1 MNKGW
6 IFIGC
11 ILCFT
16 TDSISQTSPHSDYL
30 GAGHMTGVS
39 VTTSGTELLG
49 EGINTINGSGM
60 DQQLRDAARF
70 LGQATTGVNFE
81 QIEDL
86 SEQGFENWID
96 EQILMPEMSYLDTSY
111 MVWDHFVQ
119 AYYDEWGEIVING
132 NEDIFPASFYW
143 RMAWWNN
150 AMSGED
156 LLRQKVALALSEIL
170 VTSEDSRLNADAFG
184 MASYYDVLY
193 SNAFG
198 NYRDLLEEVTYHP
211 AMGYYLSS
219 INNSPTNEEE
229 NIHPDENY
237 AREVM
242 QLFTIGL
249 YELELD
255 GTIITDE
262 NGIEVPTY
270 DNSDI
275 GELARVFT
283 GLGPA
288 QYWAPWEDYS
298 EEIVQWGVWYNT
310 IPYINSTMPMV
321 MFEGWHEEGIKHLL
335 NGGATVDGAS
345 GGQDIDMALDI
356 LFYHANTAPF
366 VSKLLIQRM
375 VKSNPSPEY
384 IERVA
389 SVFVNNGEGVR
400 GDLSAVVKAI
410 LLDDEARHC
419 SWIEDVT
426 SGKMREPMMRYIQ
439 MLKAFDAT
447 NQSGKMWSVGWVADD
462 LGQHPMTSPS
472 VFNFFLPSYA
482 PSGPVADSSL
492 VAPEFELLNSAIA
505 IKYINLISDMLFGEY
520 YMESITMADPDE
532 IGYPWWEMG
541 FDSPED
547 QVGLDFNNE
556 IMLASTDAHAMVDR
570 LNILLA
576 GGTASSETID
586 TISNIIEIE
595 ALEPADRVKVALY
608 LLLISPDY
616 IIQK

>member
-1 MNKGW
+1 
-6 IFIGC
+6 
-11 ILCFT
+11 
-16 TDSISQTSPHSDYL
+16 
-30 GAGHMTGVS
+30 MTGVS
-39 VTTSGTELLG
+39 VTTSGTGLLG
-49 EGINTINGSGM
+49 EGVNTINGSGM
-60 DQQLRDAARF
+60 DQQFRDAARF

-81 QIEDL
+81 QIEEL

-96 EQILMPEMSYLDTSY
+96 EQILLPEMSYLDTSH

-249 YELELD
+249 YELEIN

-262 NGIEVPTY
+262 NGVEVPTY

-275 GELARVFT
+275 GEFARVFT

-288 QYWAPWEDYS
+288 QYWAPWVDYS

-335 NGGATVDGAS
+335 NGGATVNGAS
-345 GGQDIDMALDI
+345 GAQDIDMALDI
-356 LFYHANTAPF
+356 LFYHSNTAPF

-375 VKSNPSPEY
+375 IKSNPSPEY

-410 LLDDEARHC
+410 LLDEEARHC

-426 SGKMREPMMRYIQ
+426 SGKMREPMMRYMQ

-447 NQSGKMWSVGWVADD
+447 NQSGKMWSVGWIADEM
-462 LGQHPMTSPS
+462 GQHPMASPS

-482 PSGPVADSSL
+482 PSGPVSDSSL

-520 YMESITMADPDE
+520 YMESITMAHPDE
-532 IGYPWWEMG
+532 IGYPWWDMG

-547 QVGLDFNNE
+547 HVDLDFDDE
-556 IMLASTDAHAMVDR
+556 IILAFTDAHAMVER

-576 GGTASSETID
+576 GGTATSETID
-586 TISNIIEIE
+586 TISNLVEIE

>member
-1 MNKGW
+1 
-6 IFIGC
+6 
-11 ILCFT
+11 
-16 TDSISQTSPHSDYL
+16 
-30 GAGHMTGVS
+30 MTGVS

-288 QYWAPWEDYS
+288 QYWAPWVDYS

-426 SGKMREPMMRYIQ
+426 SGKMREPMMRYMQ

-447 NQSGKMWSVGWVADD
+447 NQSGKMWSVGWIADD

-520 YMESITMADPDE
+520 YMESITMAHPDE
-532 IGYPWWEMG
+532 IGYPWWDMG

-547 QVGLDFNNE
+547 HVDLDFNNE

>member
-1 MNKGW
+1 MNKVW

-11 ILCFT
+11 ILGFT

-39 VTTSGTELLG
+39 VTTSGTGLLG
-49 EGINTINGSGM
+49 EGVNTINGSGM

-170 VTSEDSRLNADAFG
+170 VTSEDSRLDADAFG

-219 INNSPTNEEE
+219 INNSPTNEEQ

-249 YELELD
+249 YELEID

-262 NGIEVPTY
+262 NGVEVPSY

-288 QYWAPWEDYS
+288 QYWAPWVDYS

-335 NGGATVDGAS
+335 NGAATVDGAS
-345 GGQDIDMALDI
+345 GGQDIDLALDI
-356 LFYHANTAPF
+356 LFYHSNTAPF

-375 VKSNPSPEY
+375 IKSNPSPEY

-389 SVFVNNGEGVR
+389 SIFVNNGEGVR

-410 LLDDEARHC
+410 LLDEEARHC
-419 SWIEDVT
+419 SWIDDAT

-447 NQSGKMWSVGWVADD
+447 NQSGKMWSVGWIVDEM
-462 LGQHPMTSPS
+462 GQHPMASPS

-520 YMESITMADPDE
+520 YMESITMAHPDE
-532 IGYPWWEMG
+532 IGYPWWDMG

-547 QVGLDFNNE
+547 HVDLDFDDE
-556 IMLASTDAHAMVDR
+556 IILASTDAHAMVER

-576 GGTASSETID
+576 GGTATSETID
-586 TISNIIEIE
+586 TISNLVEIE

-616 IIQK
+616 IVQK

>member
-1 MNKGW
+1 
-6 IFIGC
+6 
-11 ILCFT
+11 
-16 TDSISQTSPHSDYL
+16 
-30 GAGHMTGVS
+30 MTGVS
-39 VTTSGTELLG
+39 VTTSGTGLLG

-60 DQQLRDAARF
+60 DQQFRDAARF

-81 QIEDL
+81 QIEEL

-170 VTSEDSRLNADAFG
+170 VTSEDSRLDADAFG

-219 INNSPTNEEE
+219 INNSPTNEEQ

-249 YELELD
+249 YELEID

-262 NGIEVPTY
+262 NGVEVPSY

-356 LFYHANTAPF
+356 LFYHSNTAPF

-389 SVFVNNGEGVR
+389 SIFVNNGEGVR

-426 SGKMREPMMRYIQ
+426 SGKMREPMMRYMQ

-482 PSGPVADSSL
+482 PSGPVSDSSL

-547 QVGLDFNNE
+547 QVGLDFDNE

>member
-1 MNKGW
+1 
-6 IFIGC
+6 
-11 ILCFT
+11 
-16 TDSISQTSPHSDYL
+16 
-30 GAGHMTGVS
+30 MTGVS
-39 VTTSGTELLG
+39 VTTSGTGLLG
-49 EGINTINGSGM
+49 EGVNTINGSGM

-81 QIEDL
+81 QIEEL

-170 VTSEDSRLNADAFG
+170 VTSEDSRLDADAFG

-219 INNSPTNEEE
+219 INNSPTNEEQ

-249 YELELD
+249 YELEID

-262 NGIEVPTY
+262 NGVEVPTY
-270 DNSDI
+270 DNNDI

-288 QYWAPWEDYS
+288 QYWAPWVDYS

-356 LFYHANTAPF
+356 LFYHSNTAPF

-389 SVFVNNGEGVR
+389 SIFVNNGEGVR

-426 SGKMREPMMRYIQ
+426 SGKMREPMMRYMQ
-439 MLKAFDAT
+439 MLKAFDAA
-447 NQSGKMWSVGWVADD
+447 NQSGKMWSVGWIADD

-520 YMESITMADPDE
+520 YMESITMAHPDE
-532 IGYPWWEMG
+532 IGYPWWDMG

-547 QVGLDFNNE
+547 HVDLNFNDE
-556 IMLASTDAHAMVDR
+556 IILASTDAHAMVDR

>member
-1 MNKGW
+1 
-6 IFIGC
+6 
-11 ILCFT
+11 
-16 TDSISQTSPHSDYL
+16 
-30 GAGHMTGVS
+30 MTGVS

-49 EGINTINGSGM
+49 EGVNTINGSGM
-60 DQQLRDAARF
+60 DQQFRDAARF

-81 QIEDL
+81 QIEEL

-96 EQILMPEMSYLDTSY
+96 EQILMPEMSYLDTSH

-156 LLRQKVALALSEIL
+156 LLRQKVTLALSEIL
-170 VTSEDSRLNADAFG
+170 VTSEDSRLDADAFG

-219 INNSPTNEEE
+219 INNSPTNEEQ

-249 YELELD
+249 YELEID

-262 NGIEVPTY
+262 NGVEVPTY
-270 DNSDI
+270 DNNDI

-288 QYWAPWEDYS
+288 QYWAPWVDYS

-356 LFYHANTAPF
+356 LFYHSNTAPF

-389 SVFVNNGEGVR
+389 SIFVNNGEGVR

-426 SGKMREPMMRYIQ
+426 SGKMREPMMRYMQ

-447 NQSGKMWSVGWVADD
+447 NQSGKMWSVGWIADD

-520 YMESITMADPDE
+520 YMESITMAHPDE
-532 IGYPWWEMG
+532 IGYPWWDMG

-547 QVGLDFNNE
+547 HVDLNFNDE
-556 IMLASTDAHAMVDR
+556 IILASTDAHAMVER

>member
-1 MNKGW
+1 
-6 IFIGC
+6 
-11 ILCFT
+11 
-16 TDSISQTSPHSDYL
+16 
-30 GAGHMTGVS
+30 MTGVS

-49 EGINTINGSGM
+49 EGVNTINGSGM
-60 DQQLRDAARF
+60 DQQFRDAARF

-81 QIEDL
+81 QIEEL

-96 EQILMPEMSYLDTSY
+96 EQILMPEMSYLDTSK

-119 AYYDEWGEIVING
+119 SYYDEWGEIVING

-170 VTSEDSRLNADAFG
+170 VTSEDSRLDADAFG

-219 INNSPTNEEE
+219 INNSPTNEEQ

-249 YELELD
+249 YALELD

-262 NGIEVPTY
+262 NGVEVPSY

-288 QYWAPWEDYS
+288 QYWAPWVDYS

-356 LFYHANTAPF
+356 LFYHSNTAPF

-389 SVFVNNGEGVR
+389 SIFVNNGEGVR

-426 SGKMREPMMRYIQ
+426 SGKMREPMMRYMQ
-439 MLKAFDAT
+439 MLKAFDAA
-447 NQSGKMWSVGWVADD
+447 NQSGKMWSVGWIADD

-520 YMESITMADPDE
+520 YMESITMAHPDE
-532 IGYPWWEMG
+532 IGYPWWDMG

-547 QVGLDFNNE
+547 HVDLNFNDE
-556 IMLASTDAHAMVDR
+556 IILASTDAHAMVDR

>member
-1 MNKGW
+1 
-6 IFIGC
+6 
-11 ILCFT
+11 
-16 TDSISQTSPHSDYL
+16 
-30 GAGHMTGVS
+30 MTGVS

-288 QYWAPWEDYS
+288 QYWAPWVDYS

-356 LFYHANTAPF
+356 LFYHSNTAPF

-426 SGKMREPMMRYIQ
+426 SGKMREPMMRYMQ

-447 NQSGKMWSVGWVADD
+447 NQSGKMWSVGWIADD

>member
-1 MNKGW
+1 MKKDW
-6 IFIGC
+6 VLYGC
-11 ILCFT
+11 FLFFT
-16 TDSISQTSPHSDYL
+16 ANSSAQTSPHLDYL
-30 GAGHMTGVS
+30 GVGHVTGIS
-39 VTTSGTELLG
+39 VTTSGTGLLG
-49 EGINTINGSGM
+49 EGINTMNGSGM

-70 LGQATTGVNFE
+70 LGQATSGFDFE
-81 QIEDL
+81 AIEAL

-96 EQILMPEMSYLDTSY
+96 AQMMLPEMNYLDSTR
-111 MVWDHFVQ
+111 MVWDHFVE
-119 AYYDEWGEIVING
+119 AYYDEWGEIIING
-132 NEDIFPASFYW
+132 NEDVFPAGFYW

-170 VTSEDSRLNADAFG
+170 VTSEDSKLDRDAFG
-184 MASYYDVLY
+184 LASYYDVLY

-229 NIHPDENY
+229 NVHPDENY

-249 YELELD
+249 YQLELD
-255 GTIITDE
+255 GTFVTDE
-262 NGIEVPTY
+262 EGVPIPTY
-270 DNSDI
+270 DNSDVT
-275 GELARVFT
+275 ELAKVFT

-288 QYWAPWEDYS
+288 QYWAPWDDYS

-310 IPYINSTMPMV
+310 VPFINSTIPMV
-321 MFEGWHEEGIKHLL
+321 MFDGWHEYGVKHLL
-335 NGGATVDGAS
+335 NGEATVDGAL
-345 GGQDIDMALDI
+345 GGQDIDMALDL
-356 LFYHANTAPF
+356 LFNHSNTAPF

-419 SWIEDVT
+419 SWIEDAT

-439 MLKAFDAT
+439 ILKAFNAT
-447 NQSGKMWSVGWVADD
+447 NQSGKMWSVGWLADE
-462 LGQHPMTSPS
+462 LGQHPMASSS

-482 PSGPVADSSL
+482 PSGPVSDSSL
-492 VAPEFELLNSAIA
+492 VAPEFELLNSAMA
-505 IKYINLISDMLFGEY
+505 IKYINLISDMFFGET
-520 YMESITMADPDE
+520 YMESVTMAHPDE
-532 IGYPWWEMG
+532 IGYPWWDMG
-541 FDSPED
+541 FESPED
-547 QVGLDFNNE
+547 KVSLNFDDE
-556 IMLASTDAHAMVDR
+556 ITLAANDVHAMVDR

-576 GGTASSETID
+576 GGTASSETLD
-586 TISNIIEIE
+586 TISTLVD
-595 ALEPADRVKVALY
+595 LEGLAPADRVKVAVY

>member
-1 MNKGW
+1 MKKGW
-6 IFIGC
+6 IFYGC
-11 ILCFT
+11 FLVFT
-16 TDSISQTSPHSDYL
+16 GNTLAQTSPHSDYL
-30 GAGHMTGVS
+30 GAGHTTGIS
-39 VTTSGTELLG
+39 VTTSGTGLSG
-49 EGINTINGSGM
+49 EGVNTINGSGM
-60 DQQLRDAARF
+60 DQQFQDAARF
-70 LGQATTGVNFE
+70 LGQATTGVNYE
-81 QIEDL
+81 QIEEL
-86 SEQGFENWID
+86 SEQGFENWIE
-96 EQILMPEMSYLDTSY
+96 EQILLPEMSYLDTSL

-119 AYYDEWGEIVING
+119 AYYDEWGQIIING

-156 LLRQKVALALSEIL
+156 LLRQKMALALSEIL
-170 VTSEDSRLNADAFG
+170 VTSEDSRLRADAFG
-184 MASYYDVLY
+184 LSSYYDVLY

-219 INNSPTNEEE
+219 INNAPTNEEE

-262 NGIEVPTY
+262 DGVPIPTY

-275 GELARVFT
+275 GEFARVFT

-288 QYWAPWEDYS
+288 QYWAPWVDYS

-310 IPYINSTMPMV
+310 IPSINSTMPMV
-321 MFEGWHEEGIKHLL
+321 MFEGWHEEGVKHLL
-335 NGGATVDGAS
+335 NGSETNNGAS
-345 GGQDIDMALDI
+345 GSQDIDKALDD
-356 LFYHANTAPF
+356 LFYHSNTAPF

-389 SVFVNNGEGVR
+389 SIFVNNGTGVR
-400 GDLSAVVKAI
+400 GDLAAVVKVI
-410 LLDDEARHC
+410 LIDEEARHC
-419 SWIEDVT
+419 SWLDDAT
-426 SGKMREPMMRYIQ
+426 SGKMREPMMRYMQI
-439 MLKAFDAT
+439 LKAFDAT
-447 NQSGKMWSVGWVADD
+447 NTSGKMWSVGAIADEM
-462 LGQHPMTSPS
+462 GQHPMASPS

-482 PSGPVADSSL
+482 PSGPVSDSSL

-505 IKYINLISDMLFGEY
+505 IKYINLISDMFFGNI
-520 YMESITMADPDE
+520 YMESITMAHPDE

-541 FDSPED
+541 FESPED
-547 QVGLDFNNE
+547 QVSLNFDDE
-556 IMLASTDAHAMVDR
+556 IILATTDTHAMVDR

-576 GGTASSETID
+576 GGTMTSETID
-586 TISNIIEIE
+586 TISELVDIED
-595 ALEPADRVKVALY
+595 LDSTDRVKIALY

>member
-288 QYWAPWEDYS
+288 QYWAPWVDYS

-356 LFYHANTAPF
+356 LFYHSNTAPF

-375 VKSNPSPEY
+375 EKSNPSPEY

>member
-1 MNKGW
+1 
-6 IFIGC
+6 
-11 ILCFT
+11 
-16 TDSISQTSPHSDYL
+16 
-30 GAGHMTGVS
+30 MTGVS

-49 EGINTINGSGM
+49 EGVNTINGSGM
-60 DQQLRDAARF
+60 DQQFRDAARF

-81 QIEDL
+81 QIEEL

-96 EQILMPEMSYLDTSY
+96 EQILMPEMSYRDTSQ

-119 AYYDEWGEIVING
+119 SYYDEWGEIVING

-156 LLRQKVALALSEIL
+156 LLRQKVTLALSEIL
-170 VTSEDSRLNADAFG
+170 VTSEDSRLDADAFG

-262 NGIEVPTY
+262 NGVEVPTY

-288 QYWAPWEDYS
+288 QYWAPWVDYS

-356 LFYHANTAPF
+356 LFYHSNTAPF

-389 SVFVNNGEGVR
+389 SIFVNNGEGVR

-426 SGKMREPMMRYIQ
+426 SGKMREPMMRYMQ

-447 NQSGKMWSVGWVADD
+447 NQSGKMWSVGWIADD

-520 YMESITMADPDE
+520 YMESITMAHPDE
-532 IGYPWWEMG
+532 IGYPWWDMG

-547 QVGLDFNNE
+547 HVDLNFNDE
-556 IMLASTDAHAMVDR
+556 IILASTDAHAMVER

>member
-1 MNKGW
+1 
-6 IFIGC
+6 
-11 ILCFT
+11 
-16 TDSISQTSPHSDYL
+16 
-30 GAGHMTGVS
+30 MTGVS
-39 VTTSGTELLG
+39 VTTSGTGLLG
-49 EGINTINGSGM
+49 EGVNTINGSGM
-60 DQQLRDAARF
+60 DQQFRDAARF

-81 QIEDL
+81 QIEEL

-96 EQILMPEMSYLDTSY
+96 EQILLPEMSYLDTSH

-249 YELELD
+249 YELEIN

-262 NGIEVPTY
+262 NGVEVPTY

-275 GELARVFT
+275 GEFARVFT

-288 QYWAPWEDYS
+288 QYWAPWADYS

-335 NGGATVDGAS
+335 NGGATVNGAS
-345 GGQDIDMALDI
+345 GAQDIDMALDI
-356 LFYHANTAPF
+356 LFYHSNTAPF

-375 VKSNPSPEY
+375 IKSNPSPEY

-410 LLDDEARHC
+410 LLDEEARHC

-426 SGKMREPMMRYIQ
+426 SGKMREPMMRYMQ

-447 NQSGKMWSVGWVADD
+447 NQSGKMWSVGWIADEM
-462 LGQHPMTSPS
+462 GQHPMASPS

-482 PSGPVADSSL
+482 PSGPVSDSSL

-520 YMESITMADPDE
+520 YMESITMAHPDE
-532 IGYPWWEMG
+532 IGYPWWDMG

-547 QVGLDFNNE
+547 HVDLDFDDE
-556 IMLASTDAHAMVDR
+556 IILAFTDAHAMVER

-576 GGTASSETID
+576 GGTATSETID
-586 TISNIIEIE
+586 TISNLVEIE

>member
-1 MNKGW
+1 
-6 IFIGC
+6 
-11 ILCFT
+11 
-16 TDSISQTSPHSDYL
+16 
-30 GAGHMTGVS
+30 MTGVS

-49 EGINTINGSGM
+49 EGVNTINGSGM
-60 DQQLRDAARF
+60 DQQFRDAARF

-81 QIEDL
+81 QIEEL

-96 EQILMPEMSYLDTSY
+96 EQILMPEMSYLDTSK

-119 AYYDEWGEIVING
+119 SYYDEWGEIVING

-156 LLRQKVALALSEIL
+156 LLRQKVTLALSEIL
-170 VTSEDSRLNADAFG
+170 VTSEDSRLDADAFG

-262 NGIEVPTY
+262 NGVEVPTY

-288 QYWAPWEDYS
+288 QYWAPWVDYS

-356 LFYHANTAPF
+356 LFYHSNTAPF

-389 SVFVNNGEGVR
+389 SIFVNNGEGVR

-426 SGKMREPMMRYIQ
+426 SGKMREPMMRYMQ

-447 NQSGKMWSVGWVADD
+447 NQSGKMWSVGWIADD

-520 YMESITMADPDE
+520 YMESITMAHPDE
-532 IGYPWWEMG
+532 IGYPWWDMG

-547 QVGLDFNNE
+547 HVDLNFDDE
-556 IMLASTDAHAMVDR
+556 IILASTDAHAMVER

>member
-1 MNKGW
+1 
-6 IFIGC
+6 
-11 ILCFT
+11 
-16 TDSISQTSPHSDYL
+16 
-30 GAGHMTGVS
+30 
-39 VTTSGTELLG
+39 
-49 EGINTINGSGM
+49 
-60 DQQLRDAARF
+60 
-70 LGQATTGVNFE
+70 
-81 QIEDL
+81 
-86 SEQGFENWID
+86 
-96 EQILMPEMSYLDTSY
+96 
-111 MVWDHFVQ
+111 
-119 AYYDEWGEIVING
+119 
-132 NEDIFPASFYW
+132 
-143 RMAWWNN
+143 
-150 AMSGED
+150 MSGED
-156 LLRQKVALALSEIL
+156 LLRQKVTLALSEIL
-170 VTSEDSRLNADAFG
+170 VTSEDSRLDADAFG

-262 NGIEVPTY
+262 NGVEVPSY

-288 QYWAPWEDYS
+288 QYWAPWVDYS

-356 LFYHANTAPF
+356 LFYHSNTAPF

-426 SGKMREPMMRYIQ
+426 SGKMREPMMRYMQ

-447 NQSGKMWSVGWVADD
+447 NQSGKMWSVGWIADD

-520 YMESITMADPDE
+520 YMESITMAHPDE
-532 IGYPWWEMG
+532 IGYPWWDMG

-547 QVGLDFNNE
+547 HVDLNFNDE
-556 IMLASTDAHAMVDR
+556 IILASTDAHAMVER

>member
-1 MNKGW
+1 
-6 IFIGC
+6 
-11 ILCFT
+11 
-16 TDSISQTSPHSDYL
+16 
-30 GAGHMTGVS
+30 MTGVS

-49 EGINTINGSGM
+49 EGVNTINGSGM
-60 DQQLRDAARF
+60 DQQFRDAARF

-81 QIEDL
+81 QIEEL

-96 EQILMPEMSYLDTSY
+96 EQILMPEMSYLDTSK

-119 AYYDEWGEIVING
+119 SYYDEWGEIVING

-170 VTSEDSRLNADAFG
+170 VTSEDSRLDADAFG

-219 INNSPTNEEE
+219 INNSPTNEEQ

-249 YELELD
+249 YELEID

-262 NGIEVPTY
+262 NGVEVPTY
-270 DNSDI
+270 DNNDI

-288 QYWAPWEDYS
+288 QYWAPWVDYS

-356 LFYHANTAPF
+356 LFYHSNTAPF

-389 SVFVNNGEGVR
+389 SIFVNNGEGVR

-426 SGKMREPMMRYIQ
+426 SGKMREPMMRYMQ
-439 MLKAFDAT
+439 MLKAFDAA
-447 NQSGKMWSVGWVADD
+447 NQSGKMWSVGWIADD

-520 YMESITMADPDE
+520 YMESITMAHPDE
-532 IGYPWWEMG
+532 IGYPWWDMG

-547 QVGLDFNNE
+547 HVDLNFNDE
-556 IMLASTDAHAMVDR
+556 IILASTDAHAMVDR

>member
-1 MNKGW
+1 
-6 IFIGC
+6 
-11 ILCFT
+11 
-16 TDSISQTSPHSDYL
+16 
-30 GAGHMTGVS
+30 MTGVS
-39 VTTSGTELLG
+39 VTTSGTGLLG
-49 EGINTINGSGM
+49 EGVNTINGSGM

-81 QIEDL
+81 QIEEL

-170 VTSEDSRLNADAFG
+170 VTSEDSRLDADAFG

-219 INNSPTNEEE
+219 INNSPTNEEQ

-249 YELELD
+249 YELEID

-262 NGIEVPTY
+262 NGVEVPSY

-288 QYWAPWEDYS
+288 QYWAPWVDYS

-356 LFYHANTAPF
+356 LFYHSNTAPF

-389 SVFVNNGEGVR
+389 SIFVNNGEGVR

-426 SGKMREPMMRYIQ
+426 SGKMREPMMRYMQ

-447 NQSGKMWSVGWVADD
+447 NQSGKMWGVGWIADD

-520 YMESITMADPDE
+520 YMESITMAHPDE
-532 IGYPWWEMG
+532 IGYPWWNMG

-547 QVGLDFNNE
+547 HVDLDFDDE
-556 IMLASTDAHAMVDR
+556 IILGSTDAHAMVER

>member
-1 MNKGW
+1 
-6 IFIGC
+6 
-11 ILCFT
+11 
-16 TDSISQTSPHSDYL
+16 
-30 GAGHMTGVS
+30 MTGVS

-49 EGINTINGSGM
+49 EGVNTINGSGM
-60 DQQLRDAARF
+60 DQQFRDAARF

-81 QIEDL
+81 QIEEL

-96 EQILMPEMSYLDTSY
+96 EQILMPEMSYLDTSK

-119 AYYDEWGEIVING
+119 SYYDEWGEIVING

-156 LLRQKVALALSEIL
+156 LLRQKVTLALSEIL
-170 VTSEDSRLNADAFG
+170 VTSEDSRLDADAFG

-262 NGIEVPTY
+262 NGVEVPTY

-288 QYWAPWEDYS
+288 QYWAPWVDYS

-356 LFYHANTAPF
+356 LFYHSNTAPF

-389 SVFVNNGEGVR
+389 SIFVNNGEGVR

-426 SGKMREPMMRYIQ
+426 SGKMREPMMRYMQ

-447 NQSGKMWSVGWVADD
+447 NQSGKMWSVGWIADD

-520 YMESITMADPDE
+520 YMESITMAHPDE
-532 IGYPWWEMG
+532 IGYPWWDMG

-547 QVGLDFNNE
+547 HVYLNFDDE
-556 IMLASTDAHAMVDR
+556 IILASTDAHAMVER